1 MLKRRRWRSPDGISP
16 ESNGT
21 RSEVAD
27 RTSNRR
33 DCAEGDIA
41 GIEIPRRSGSCHSY
55 GVLSLLAEARG
66 PRPVKRR
73 NFITLLGG
81 AVAAWPLAARAQ
93 QPSIP
98 VVGWL
103 GATTAEAAKI
113 QVEAFRRGLSETG
126 FVDGHSV
133 KIEYRWAEN
142 RYAQLPALAADLVS
156 RKVDAIVAS
165 GGSVG
170 ALAAKTATATI
181 PIVFASVGADPIKV
195 GLVPSLNRPGG
206 NVTGNTIFSNE
217 LNAKKLEI
225 LHGLVPATAAIA
237 LLVNPDG
244 PTANSVVQDTQ
255 EAAHALGRRL
265 LVVRASNEREIDTA
279 WADVVE
285 QGAGGLIVAPDGFFG
300 ARRDQLVSLAARHRI
315 PVMHE
320 SRSFADAGGFISYGA
335 DNLEG
340 HRLAGIYVG
349 RILKGA
355 KAADLP
361 VLQPAKFY
369 LVVNLKTA
377 KAFGITI
384 PDALL
389 IQATELI
396 E

>member
-1 MLKRRRWRSPDGISP
+1 M
-16 ESNGT
+16 
-21 RSEVAD
+21 
-27 RTSNRR
+27 
-33 DCAEGDIA
+33 
-41 GIEIPRRSGSCHSY
+41 CHS
-55 GVLSLLAEARG
+55 RD
-66 PRPVKRR
+66 
-73 NFITLLGG
+73 
-81 AVAAWPLAARAQ
+81 
-93 QPSIP
+93 
-98 VVGWL
+98 
-103 GATTAEAAKI
+103 
-113 QVEAFRRGLSETG
+113 RRGLSETG

-142 RYAQLPALAADLVS
+142 RYEQLPAMAADLVS

-165 GGSVG
+165 GGSVS
-170 ALAAKTATATI
+170 ALAAQKATATI

-195 GLVPSLNRPGG
+195 GLVPNLNRPGG
-206 NVTGNTIFSNE
+206 NATGNTIFSNE

-225 LHGLVPATAAIA
+225 MHGLVPTTAAIA

-244 PTANSVVQDTQ
+244 PTADSVVQDTQ

-265 LVVRASNEREIDTA
+265 LVLRASNEREIDTA

-300 ARRDQLVSLAARHRI
+300 ARRDQLAALAARHRI
-315 PVMHE
+315 PAIYETSHFV
-320 SRSFADAGGFISYGA
+320 RAGGFISYGA
-335 DNLEG
+335 ESMGL

-355 KAADLP
+355 KPADLP
-361 VLQPAKFY
+361 VLQPTKFD
-369 LVVNLKTA
+369 LVINLKTA
-377 KAFGITI
+377 KGLGITI